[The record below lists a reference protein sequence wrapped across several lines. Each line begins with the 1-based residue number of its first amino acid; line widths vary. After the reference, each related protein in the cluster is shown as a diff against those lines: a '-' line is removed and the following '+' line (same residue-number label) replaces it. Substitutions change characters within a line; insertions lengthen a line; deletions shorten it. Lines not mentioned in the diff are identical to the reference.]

1 MMKKKGFTL
10 IELLVVIAIIA
21 ILAAILLPALARA
34 REAARRAS
42 CQNNLK
48 QWGLS
53 FKMFANEAK
62 GELWPA
68 CGDEASYEEDDDPAN
83 WTDYDGLVANPD
95 GAQIFPEYMADMN
108 TYFCP
113 SDQQSPDDFLK
124 CPDGDWC
131 TSRAGAAN
139 EGRLDAEEFDDR
151 SYNYYGW
158 MTENDVVW
166 GSMVIASII
175 AVNPAIGIA
184 NRDQAFAARN
194 KDLDIYTLDAL
205 GSGVGFSYAD
215 VIIGSTSSVLPQY
228 ASTVRSGNAGG
239 GTCFKLR
246 EGIERF
252 TVTDINN
259 PASSATGQSNI
270 PVMWDVVKG
279 TDPSDPDTEE
289 FHHVPG
295 GANIL
300 YLDGHVSF
308 IKYSAGGPVPN
319 TSIPCSP
326 LVAFFGRGY

>member
-1 MMKKKGFTL
+1 
-10 IELLVVIAIIA
+10 
-21 ILAAILLPALARA
+21 
-34 REAARRAS
+34 
-42 CQNNLK
+42 
-48 QWGLS
+48 
-53 FKMFANEAK
+53 
-62 GELWPA
+62 
-68 CGDEASYEEDDDPAN
+68 
-83 WTDYDGLVANPD
+83 
-95 GAQIFPEYMADMN
+95 MADMN

-113 SDQQSPDDFLK
+113 SDQQQADEFLDCTDFET
-124 CPDGDWC
+124 GNSWC
-131 TSRAGAAN
+131 TSSAGDPAKV
-139 EGRLDAEEFDDR
+139 GLLDPEEFDDR

-194 KDLDIYTLDAL
+194 KDLDVFTLDAL
-205 GSGVGFSYAD
+205 GSGVGFSYND
-215 VIIGSTSSVLPQY
+215 VIVGSTSSVLPQY

-239 GTCFKLR
+239 STCFKLR

-252 TVTDINN
+252 VITDINN

-279 TDPSDPDTEE
+279 TDPNDPDTEE

-308 IKYSAGGPVPN
+308 IKYSAGGSVPN
-319 TSIPCSP
+319 TSVPCTP